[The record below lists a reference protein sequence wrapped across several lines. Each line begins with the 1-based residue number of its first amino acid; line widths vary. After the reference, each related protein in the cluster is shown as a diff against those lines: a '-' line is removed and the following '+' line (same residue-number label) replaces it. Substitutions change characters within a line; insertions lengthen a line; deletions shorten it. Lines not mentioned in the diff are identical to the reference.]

1 MASLQIIVFDVCG
14 TACALH
20 RSAAREFLPLPRLW
34 RPPALP
40 RPVAGFFNLSGRAI
54 PVVRL
59 DVLFGLAQNDDD
71 AESALYRHLIVTGG
85 SAHRAEKWPR
95 FSAQNDAPAERRSI
109 GIDPKSGSTFGSDA
123 LGTTETTA
131 LLVDRVLDVA
141 TIDASRLSPVQQADS
156 LNGCVE
162 AEVTWQDRLVHLLTL
177 ERILLAEERQALA
190 ELGRQAQNRLGE
202 WAVQA

>member
-20 RSAAREFLPLPRLW
+20 RNAAREFLPLPRLW

-40 RPVAGFFNLSGRAI
+40 RPVAGFFNLSGRAV
-54 PVVRL
+54 PVLRL
-59 DVLFGLAQNDDD
+59 DMLFGLPLRDDD
-71 AESALYRHLIVTGG
+71 AEQALYRHLIVTDG
-85 SAHRAEKWPR
+85 
-95 FSAQNDAPAERRSI
+95 I
-109 GIDPKSGSTFGSDA
+109 GRQ
-123 LGTTETTA
+123 ETTA

-141 TIDASRLSPVQQADS
+141 SIDTSRLSPVQQADS

-162 AEVTWQDRLVHLLTL
+162 AEVTWQDRLVHLLSL
-177 ERILLAEERQALA
+177 ERILLAEERQALD

-202 WAVQA
+202 WTVSV

>member
-40 RPVAGFFNLSGRAI
+40 RPVAGFFNLSGRAV
-54 PVVRL
+54 PVLRL
-59 DVLFGLAQNDDD
+59 DVLFGLQRSGDD
-71 AESALYRHLIVTGG
+71 AETDLYRHLILIDGLG
-85 SAHRAEKWPR
+85 S
-95 FSAQNDAPAERRSI
+95 
-109 GIDPKSGSTFGSDA
+109 SGAS
-123 LGTTETTA
+123 A

-141 TIDASRLSPVQQADS
+141 HVETSRLSPVKEEGT

-162 AEVTWQDRLVHLLTL
+162 AEITWEGRLVHLLSAK
-177 ERILLAEERQALA
+177 RILLSEEQQALT
-190 ELGRQAQNRLGE
+190 ELGQQAQNRLGE
-202 WAVQA
+202 WAVPA

>member
-1 MASLQIIVFDVCG
+1 VGAPAPSDFSRDPSMASLQIIVFDVCG

-40 RPVAGFFNLSGRAI
+40 RPVAGFFNLSGSAV
-54 PVVRL
+54 PVLRL
-59 DVLFGLAQNDDD
+59 DVLFGLPQEDAD
-71 AESALYRHLIVTGG
+71 AESALYWHLILTGG
-85 SAHRAEKWPR
+85 S
-95 FSAQNDAPAERRSI
+95 N
-109 GIDPKSGSTFGSDA
+109 
-123 LGTTETTA
+123 TTA

-141 TIDASRLSPVQQADS
+141 TIDTSRLSPVQQADS

-162 AEVTWQDRLVHLLTL
+162 AEVTWEERLVHLLSL

-202 WAVQA
+202 WAVSA

>member
-20 RSAAREFLPLPRLW
+20 RGAAREFLTLPRLW

-40 RPVAGFFNLSGRAI
+40 RPVAGFFNLSGHAV
-54 PVVRL
+54 PVLRL
-59 DVLFGLAQNDDD
+59 DVLFGLPREDDD
-71 AESALYRHLIVTGG
+71 TESALYRHLIVTRG
-85 SAHRAEKWPR
+85 P
-95 FSAQNDAPAERRSI
+95 DTV
-109 GIDPKSGSTFGSDA
+109 D
-123 LGTTETTA
+123 TTA

-141 TIDASRLSPVQQADS
+141 TIDASRLSPVQQAGS

-162 AEVTWQDRLVHLLTL
+162 AEVTWQDRLVHLLSL
-177 ERILLAEERQALA
+177 DRILLAEEKQALE